1 MKNGLEVTSQIVDIW
16 ENAELMTK
24 KIQVAKTKVR
34 NRIPK
39 WMTLKVSYFQNEF
52 MKSSFIP
59 KYEQKIVRISAL
71 CCSYFG
77 RNDAFINSF

>member
-34 NRIPK
+34 NRIP
-39 WMTLKVSYFQNEF
+39 TLVA
-52 MKSSFIP
+52 
-59 KYEQKIVRISAL
+59 RISMSTRL
-71 CCSYFG
+71 
-77 RNDAFINSF
+77 FIQKFFFSQHGLIKDHMLINFLVKFQPT

>member
-24 KIQVAKTKVR
+24 KIQVAKKKVR

-39 WMTLKVSYFQNEF
+39 WKTLVDNILN
-52 MKSSFIP
+52 KS
-59 KYEQKIVRISAL
+59 
-71 CCSYFG
+71 G
-77 RNDAFINSF
+77 

>member
-39 WMTLKVSYFQNEF
+39 WMTLKVSYFKDEF

-59 KYEQKIVRISAL
+59 KCERKIVRISAL
-71 CCSYFG
+71 F
-77 RNDAFINSF
+77 N

>member
-1 MKNGLEVTSQIVDIW
+1 MPPNGMKNGLEVTSQIVDIW

-39 WMTLKVSYFQNEF
+39 WMTLKV
-52 MKSSFIP
+52 
-59 KYEQKIVRISAL
+59 
-71 CCSYFG
+71 G
-77 RNDAFINSF
+77 

>member
-34 NRIPK
+34 NRIP
-39 WMTLKVSYFQNEF
+39 TLVA
-52 MKSSFIP
+52 
-59 KYEQKIVRISAL
+59 RISMSTRL
-71 CCSYFG
+71 
-77 RNDAFINSF
+77 FIQKFFFQPTWPY